1 MNYSNSNL
9 KDEFTQGIDG
19 TRLDYVYTKGLQSY
33 NGRDLNEFFCAE
45 GGFKDKTTRA
55 FIGQRV
61 FSHLDG
67 EGNEEDYYNLFGLD
81 AKSRERRNARRDLR
95 AKSKAE
101 ARGLKAQGQ
110 LQKNLSKRDQAKAQQ
125 MSAKASEKGV
135 AGDIALANALAKDTP
150 SGGSEKG
157 MSTGAK
163 IGIAVG
169 VVVVL
174 GIIGFVVYKKMKK
187 GGK

>member
-9 KDEFTQGIDG
+9 QDEFTQGIDG
-19 TRLDYVYTKGLQSY
+19 TRINYVVANGLQ
-33 NGRDLNEFFCAE
+33 NVGGNEINEFFQAE
-45 GGFKDKTTRA
+45 GE
-55 FIGQRV
+55 V
-61 FSHLDG
+61 
-67 EGNEEDYYNLFGLD
+67 EEYYNFFGLD
-81 AKSRERRNARRDLR
+81 AKSRAQRQARKDLR
-95 AKSKAE
+95 VKSKAE
-101 ARGLKAQGQ
+101 ARGIKAQGQ

-135 AGDIALANALAKDTP
+135 AGDIALANALAKDSP

-169 VVVVL
+169 VAVVL
-174 GIIGFVVYKKMKK
+174 GIIGFVIYKKMKK
-187 GGK
+187 K